1 MAQQQRAYLN
11 QSATLVD
18 NDWYE
23 DELGNSI
30 RIFDETDGLELG
42 TFRVVDTA
50 IGFESEPMLSRS
62 QARKEL
68 REYIKNNFIKRNMKD
83 GTIEF
88 PNNQI

>member
-11 QSATLVD
+11 QCATLLD

-30 RIFDETDGLELG
+30 RIFDETDGLEQG

-50 IGFESEPMLSRS
+50 IGFESEPILSRS

-68 REYIKNNFIKRNMKD
+68 RKYINNNFIKRNMKD
-83 GTIEF
+83 RTIKL
-88 PNNQI
+88 PR